1 MTSRQGNRGSA
12 GNNARQR
19 EHFLLYHIIAG
30 LKGER
35 LLLALMK
42 DSCKLCAGILTEA
55 MNGINSKLAI
65 AFICVLGIIAIFENG
80 ALDQIRQ
87 RHAQKIA
94 TRIAQEQ
101 EQASLQAQQQQR
113 EAATRKDA
121 QDAAAAH
128 VRFMAMYVD
137 TGFTRMSG
145 TKTIAVV
152 VASEDGTR
160 NSVVSDALINRFKK
174 EPVQLVSSF
183 FKPAFVSDGLF
194 NDAFVNSND
203 LFNRLELQKS
213 LDGLLLAQEKVQY
226 SSNPSLQNVITAS
239 MELDVKT
246 LLIGSQAEKQTWTFT
261 AAGAGF
267 TQADARAQ
275 AEERLIKQITND
287 TKMTLN

>member
-1 MTSRQGNRGSA
+1 
-12 GNNARQR
+12 
-19 EHFLLYHIIAG
+19 
-30 LKGER
+30 
-35 LLLALMK
+35 MK
-42 DSCKLCAGILTEA
+42 DSCKLCVGILTEA

-80 ALDQIRQ
+80 ALDQMSRRHTQ
-87 RHAQKIA
+87 RVDAVIAKQKQQEAQQLHEQQ
-94 TRIAQEQ
+94 REQ
-101 EQASLQAQQQQR
+101 EQRAK
-113 EAATRKDA
+113 E
-121 QDAAAAH
+121 AAAAQAAEQAAQQAAAEH
-128 VRFMAMYVD
+128 ARFMAMYVD
-137 TGFTRMSG
+137 AGFARMAG
-145 TKTIAVV
+145 TKTIAIV
-152 VASEDGTR
+152 VASENGTR
-160 NSVVSDALINRFKK
+160 NKDVCAALINRFKK

-194 NDAFVNSND
+194 NDAFANSND
-203 LFNRLELQKS
+203 LFNRLELQKF
-213 LDGLLLAQEKVQY
+213 LDGLLLAREKVQY

-246 LLIGSQAEKQTWTFT
+246 LPIGSQADKQTWTFT